1 MKLTIVGGGGFRVPL
16 VYTALLKSRDRLGL
30 EEVVLHD
37 LDQARL
43 DRIAPVLEG
52 LAFEVGVQ
60 LPFRT
65 TTDIVDAVQDA
76 TFVFCAIRVGQL
88 EGRVV
93 DESVPLGLGVLG
105 QETTGPGGICFALR
119 TIPVMMELA
128 EVIAR
133 HAPQAWLINFTNP
146 AGMVTEA
153 VQRVLGDRAIGICDS
168 PAGMFRRVAR
178 ALGRDASDL
187 WFDYF
192 GLNHLGW
199 LHGVRDSDG
208 ELLDRVLDDDAALA
222 TFEEGRLFGGDWLR
236 TLRMIPNEYLYY
248 FYYNTDTVRAILDAP
263 SSRGAFLLDQQKAFY
278 AQNGQDPEAA
288 LHAWRL
294 TRHDR
299 ERTYMAE
306 ARDAAGVACEHELDE
321 NGGYEHEAMAVL
333 EAIALNARKV
343 LVLNTANRS
352 SLPFLDD
359 RAVVEVPCIVGR
371 SGPVPVAVGE
381 VPAHARALV
390 ETMKDIERTTIEAA
404 ITRSR
409 ELAIKALALHPL
421 VPSVTTARE
430 IFDGYRARLPE
441 LQEAFSA

>member
-16 VYTALLKSRDRLGL
+16 VYTALLQSRDRLGL
-30 EEVVLHD
+30 EEIVLHD

-52 LAFEVGVQ
+52 LAFEAGVQ

-65 TTDIVDAVQDA
+65 TTDIVDAVEDA

-119 TIPVMMELA
+119 TIPVMMQLA
-128 EVIAR
+128 EVIAE

-168 PAGMFRRVAR
+168 PAGLFRRVAR
-178 ALGRDASDL
+178 ALGRDAGDL

-208 ELLDRVLDDDAALA
+208 ELLPRVLNDEAALEG
-222 TFEEGRLFGGDWLR
+222 FEEGRLFGGDWLR
-236 TLRMIPNEYLYY
+236 TLGMIPNEYLYY
-248 FYYNTDTVRAILDAP
+248 FYYNSDTVRAILDAP
-263 SSRGAFLLDQQKAFY
+263 SSRGAFLLDQQAAFY
-278 AQNGQDPEAA
+278 AHNGQDPEGA
-288 LHAWRL
+288 LHSWRL

-306 ARDAAGVACEHELDE
+306 ARDAAGVACEHEMDE

-333 EAIALNARKV
+333 EAITLNTRKV

-352 SLPFLDD
+352 SLSFLDD

-371 SGPVPVAVGE
+371 SGAVPVAVGE
-381 VPAHARALV
+381 VPAHARALI

-404 ITRSR
+404 TTGSR
-409 ELAIKALALHPL
+409 ETAIKALALHPL
-421 VPSVTTARE
+421 VPSVTVARE

>member
-1 MKLTIVGGGGFRVPL
+1 
-16 VYTALLKSRDRLGL
+16 
-30 EEVVLHD
+30 
-37 LDQARL
+37 
-43 DRIAPVLEG
+43 
-52 LAFEVGVQ
+52 
-60 LPFRT
+60 
-65 TTDIVDAVQDA
+65 
-76 TFVFCAIRVGQL
+76 
-88 EGRVV
+88 
-93 DESVPLGLGVLG
+93 VPLGLGVLG

-119 TIPVMMELA
+119 TIPVMVELA

-133 HAPQAWLINFTNP
+133 HAPHAWLINFTNP

-153 VQRVLGDRAIGICDS
+153 VQQVLGDRAIGICDS

-178 ALGRDASDL
+178 ALGRDAGDL

-208 ELLDRVLDDDAALA
+208 ELLDRVLDDDGALA
-222 TFEEGRLFGGDWLR
+222 TFEEGRLFGGEWLR

-248 FYYNTDTVRAILDAP
+248 FYYNTDTVRAILNAP
-263 SSRGAFLLDQQKAFY
+263 SSRGAFLLDQQQAFY
-278 AQNGQDPEAA
+278 DGNGQDPEAA

-306 ARDAAGVACEHELDE
+306 ARDAAGVACEHEIDE

-333 EAIALNARKV
+333 EAIALNTRKV

-390 ETMKDIERTTIEAA
+390 ETMKDIERTTIAA
-404 ITRSR
+404 ATTGSR

>member
-16 VYTALLKSRDRLGL
+16 VYTALLRARDRLGL

-37 LDQARL
+37 LEQSRL
-43 DRIAPVLEG
+43 DRIAPVLSG
-52 LAFEVGVQ
+52 LAIEHGVQ
-60 LPFRT
+60 LPFRS
-65 TTDIVDAVQDA
+65 TTDIVDAVQGA
-76 TFVFCAIRVGQL
+76 SFVFCAIRVGQL

-93 DESVPLGLGVLG
+93 DESVPLDLGVLG

-119 TIPVMMELA
+119 TIPVMVELA
-128 EVIAR
+128 EVVR
-133 HAPQAWLINFTNP
+133 EHAPQAWLINFTNP

-153 VQRVLGDRAIGICDS
+153 VQQVVGDRAIGICDS

-178 ALGRDASDL
+178 ALGRNPEDL

-208 ELLDRVLDDDAALA
+208 ELLDQVLSDDAALD

-248 FYYNTDTVRAILDAP
+248 FYYNSDTVRAILNSPA
-263 SSRGAFLLDQQKAFY
+263 SRGAFLLDQQAEFY
-278 AQNGQDPEAA
+278 AEGEQPPATA
-288 LHAWRL
+288 LASWRA

-306 ARDAAGVACEHELDE
+306 ARDAAGVATEHEHDE

-333 EAIALNARKV
+333 EAIALNTRTV
-343 LVLNTANRS
+343 LTLNTANRS
-352 SLPFLDD
+352 ALSFLDD

-390 ETMKDIERTTIEAA
+390 QTMKDVERTTIEAA
-404 ITRSR
+404 TTSSR
-409 ELAIKALALHPL
+409 QLAIKALALHPL
-421 VPSVTTARE
+421 VPSVNTARE
-430 IFDGYRARLPE
+430 ILDGYCAQLPS
-441 LQEAFSA
+441 LKAVFGA

>member
-52 LAFEVGVQ
+52 LAFEAGVQ

-128 EVIAR
+128 AVVAR

-178 ALGRDASDL
+178 ALGRDAGDL

-208 ELLDRVLDDDAALA
+208 ELLGRVLDDDAALA

-236 TLRMIPNEYLYY
+236 SLRMIPNEYLYY

-278 AQNGQDPEAA
+278 ARNGQDPEAA

-333 EAIALNARKV
+333 EAIALNARTV

-404 ITRSR
+404 VTGSR
-409 ELAIKALALHPL
+409 DLAIKALALHPL